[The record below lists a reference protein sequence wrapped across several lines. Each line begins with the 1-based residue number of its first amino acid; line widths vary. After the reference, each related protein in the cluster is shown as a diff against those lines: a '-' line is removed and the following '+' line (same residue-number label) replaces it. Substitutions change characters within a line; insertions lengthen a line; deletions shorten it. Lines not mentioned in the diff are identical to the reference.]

1 MNNYVPITIP
11 LTDGISEDQ
20 SGLDARR
27 PGIQYA
33 NNVDFSTKGCLNCRP
48 GYTET
53 NVANVRTLDTTASL
67 SSSLSQVNLTTTPN
81 QIAGIFP
88 YRDSRGERPGLLT
101 RGRVYTF
108 EDSLWQDRLF
118 AGSSRVDRLVE
129 YRQTINAAEAAQDQ
143 CAVAWNFFQNTTTSA
158 LDSNGVALLGE
169 STPSVSGY
177 LPGSKLRLFGG
188 SCVTSTGIHCT
199 VGNSGLDNDL
209 WLVTRVGSSTVVTA
223 TKLRTDCLQ
232 EVNNTGAAPSC
243 STSTTAGDTIWI
255 LYKVTGG
262 ATYSLLRANAST
274 GTVLLSGAA
283 IALANIAG
291 LWLSANLASTNNALS
306 AAFTITGAAGVRC
319 KSYNATTLVESV
331 GLGATFDGTSV
342 EFVGGPVVIGN
353 VGDSRGIASPQFVA
367 YATKQNGT
375 FDRMTS
381 VVVGTYVS
389 STPTATVLKTYSANG
404 LSAPF
409 CGWSI
414 QHEPVTLF
422 GNRTHLGLTYT
433 TGDPLANGLFH
444 SRATGTWFSIDITNL
459 VNQTGEIRQ
468 YGTRG
473 PGYYA
478 MGPTQ
483 STSAPWAPFSAIK
496 VNNTYRFG
504 SVDYKLFSADGAKRP
519 TLGIN
524 NVKPITPQTTVA
536 GEETIISGSVPHAIA
551 RGMAFEVGF
560 PMVAPE
566 CSAVATA
573 GGSLVVGT
581 YSVVCVWAWTDEAGV
596 VHRSAPSSIPAIA
609 TTAGANLTV
618 TVTAHNCQLTERE
631 IGQILIEVYTTD
643 VTAPTG
649 APRYLV
655 ATSVPAAG
663 RATTITFNSSTINTN
678 LLLYS
683 NSNTFVNTPV
693 NGDGGV
699 ATVNRRVWMSDGSVV
714 FASKLQRDPG
724 LAPAWNDEGVLQV
737 TPPTTAGKI
746 VALQQLDDKLV
757 ILCERGIFITQ
768 GDGPDDT
775 GSGPDFL
782 FPVSISNLGVLSENS
797 STVTSKGIV
806 FASSNIS
813 PTHLG
818 YGGLYIIDRGLGV
831 SPFGLTNQTGIRNSV
846 AALLPPNQVT
856 CVPEKDMVIV
866 VEQDVI
872 AMTDLRTGQSSYWQ
886 VQGNPTKFVTS
897 AAGVL
902 WAVHNTLDNDPLG
915 VSVGSFIRSISSGFD
930 FFDGGF
936 LPYSMTFTTNAI
948 YANGEDG
955 LSWSRVR
962 SVSILGN
969 NRGDIPTSTTF
980 TVTQDNN
987 FEGVGSQVSIFSGII
1002 DFPSAAGT
1010 WPITRYNPEYRLPF
1024 QKCSSLY
1031 VRVDISPAC
1040 VEATALRL
1048 DIKPSNKRAPAI
1060 VRQ

>member
-1 MNNYVPITIP
+1 MNNYTPIVIP

-33 NNVDFSTKGCLNCRP
+33 NNVDFSIKGVLSCRP
-48 GYTET
+48 GYSENNT
-53 NVANVRTLDTTASL
+53 ANIRTLDTTGSL
-67 SSSLSQVNLTTTPN
+67 SSTLTQVNLTTTPD
-81 QIAGIFP
+81 QMAGLFP
-88 YRDSRGERPGLLT
+88 YRDSRGERPGILT
-101 RGRVYTF
+101 RGRVYTL

-129 YRQTINAAEAAQDQ
+129 YRQTVNSAEAAQDQ
-143 CAVAWNFFQNTTTSA
+143 CAVAWNFFQNTTTST
-158 LDSNGVALLGE
+158 LDNNGVSLLGE
-169 STPSVSGY
+169 ATPSVSGY
-177 LPGSKLRLFGG
+177 LPGSKLRLLGG

-223 TKLRTDCLQ
+223 TKLRTDCFQ

-243 STSTTAGDTIWI
+243 STSTAAGDTIWV
-255 LYKVTGG
+255 LYRVTGG
-262 ATYSLLRANAST
+262 ALYQLLRVNVST
-274 GTVLLSGAA
+274 AAVLATNSL
-283 IALANIAG
+283 ALANIVG
-291 LWLSANLASTNNALS
+291 LWLSANLATTNNELS
-306 AAFTITGAAGVRC
+306 AVFTVLGAAGVKC

-331 GLGATFDGTSV
+331 GLAATFDGASV
-342 EFVGGPVVIGN
+342 EFVAGPVVIGN
-353 VGDSRGIASPQFVA
+353 VGDSRGLTSPQFVS

-389 STPTATVLKTYSANG
+389 SPTSATVIKTYVANG

-433 TGDPLANGLFH
+433 NGDPLANGLFH
-444 SRATGTWFSIDITNL
+444 SRATGTWFSVDITNL

-483 STSAPWAPFSAIK
+483 STSAPWAPFSAIR
-496 VNNTYRFG
+496 VGNTYRFG
-504 SVDYKLFSADGAKRP
+504 SVDYKLFSADGAQRP

-524 NVKPITPQTTVA
+524 NIKPITPQTTVA

-560 PMVAPE
+560 PMFAPE
-566 CSAVATA
+566 CSAVATT
-573 GGSLVVGT
+573 GGSLTAGT
-581 YSVVCVWAWTDEAGV
+581 YSVVCVWAWVDEAGV
-596 VHRSAPSSIPAIA
+596 VHRSAPSTIPSVV
-609 TTAGANLTV
+609 TTAGGNLTV
-618 TVTAHNCQLTERE
+618 TVSAHNCQLTERE
-631 IGQILIEVYTTD
+631 IGQTLIEVYTTD
-643 VTAPTG
+643 VTTPAG
-649 APRYLV
+649 SPRYLV
-655 ATSVPAAG
+655 ATSAPSTG
-663 RATTITFNSSTINTN
+663 RVTNITFSNNIINTN

-683 NSNTFVNTPV
+683 NSSVFVNVPI

-768 GDGPDDT
+768 GDGPDDA

-782 FPVSISNLGVLSENS
+782 FPVSISNLGILEENS
-797 STVTSKGIV
+797 SAVTSKGIV

-813 PTHLG
+813 PTHVG

-831 SPFGLTNQTGIRNSV
+831 TPFGLANQQGIRNSV
-846 AALLPPNQVT
+846 AAVLPPNQIT
-856 CVPEKDMVIV
+856 CVIEKDMVIV
-866 VEQDVI
+866 VEQNVI
-872 AMTDLRTGQSSYWQ
+872 AMTDLRAGQSSYWQ
-886 VQGNPTKFVTS
+886 VNGLPTKFTTS
-897 AAGVL
+897 AAGIL
-902 WAVHNTLDNDPLG
+902 WVMHNTQTTSPLG
-915 VSVGSFIRSISSGFD
+915 VSVGSFTRSVSTGFD
-930 FFDGGF
+930 FYGS
-936 LPYSMTFTTNAI
+936 LLVPYMMTFSTNAI
-948 YANGEDG
+948 YANGSDG

-962 SVSILGN
+962 SVSLIGD
-969 NRGDIPTSTTF
+969 NRGAVPTSTTF
-980 TVTQDNN
+980 TVTQDND
-987 FEGVGSQVSIFSGII
+987 FEGAGSQTTTFFALFDNVSG
-1002 DFPSAAGT
+1002 PGN
-1010 WPITRYNPEYRLPF
+1010 WPVTRYAPEYRLSS

-1031 VRVDISPAC
+1031 IRVDVSPAC
-1040 VEATALRL
+1040 VDIAALRL
-1048 DIKPSNKRAPAI
+1048 DVKHTNKLAPAN